1 MPESW
6 RKTASFFRTAMFP
19 VCFFRLHPRPF
30 SCEVV
35 ILSLSWF
42 FFSFRF
48 RRPSRTPNSREKVT
62 IHNNSYVFPLPFFLP
77 LILTHLLTFILS
89 SLCSQF
95 DVCFFFDIIQ
105 RKSEKKTPPLH
116 RNRKF
121 SVSIHLPPM
130 AC

>member
-62 IHNNSYVFPLPFFLP
+62 IHNNSYVFPLPFFFAFNSHPLADFYTLLSLLP
-77 LILTHLLTFILS
+77 IRCL
-89 SLCSQF
+89 
-95 DVCFFFDIIQ
+95 FFFDIIQ